1 VAEAK
6 RTDGRRR
13 TQKERSEE
21 TSRRLLAAT
30 VDLLHDRGFW
40 RLSTPDIAAA
50 AGVSRGALTHH
61 FDSREEIIVRA
72 IEDLLNAVTADLHR
86 FADEFAGRDGSSD
99 EIVDYLW
106 RMMEDRLFYITME
119 FLPEARHNAAFRDR
133 LVPVVRDFHA
143 GLDAVWSVL
152 AERHRVE
159 PVHARNI
166 LNATMCL
173 FRGMIAQTV
182 LRDDPP
188 YYAALR
194 EFWKAQV
201 RQHFPAD
208 ATHRPAAAAGAGAAA
223 TAGGTP

>member
-1 VAEAK
+1 MQAH
-6 RTDGRRR
+6 RR
-13 TQKERSEE
+13 TQKQRSEE
-21 TSRRLLAAT
+21 TSRRLMEAT

-40 RLSTPDIAAA
+40 RLSTPDIAAH

-61 FDSREEIIVRA
+61 FESREEIIVRSVQDML
-72 IEDLLNAVTADLHR
+72 EKVTAGLHR
-86 FADEFAGRDGSSD
+86 FAQDFAAREGSSD

-106 RMMEDRLFYITME
+106 HVLADRLFYVTLE
-119 FLPEARHNAAFRDR
+119 YLPEARHNADFRAR
-133 LVPVVRDFHA
+133 LVPVVREFHA

-152 AERHRVE
+152 AARNHVD
-159 PVHARNI
+159 PDHARII

-201 RQHFPAD
+201 RQHFPS
-208 ATHRPAAAAGAGAAA
+208 
-223 TAGGTP
+223 TARALTA